1 MTIRGKIT
9 VVMVVLQVVIVVALG
24 AVILSQARV
33 AVRKSVE
40 SGLETATAFAREMVE
55 LSIHDGQLDSDRLE
69 RSLLSI
75 PLGQTGYPYVID
87 GSGTLVI
94 HPSSTGTD
102 LSDREHIQT
111 MLAEKTGRISYAQTV
126 GENAGREK
134 IGYFAHIPEIDWIV
148 VLAPYIDEFYGPIR
162 QIVIA
167 VIAAIVGALV
177 LGTLGAMVLGG
188 VISRPVRELA
198 QRSAELAEGQGDL
211 TVRIE
216 ARGSQEVTTLAR
228 HFNGFVEQ
236 VREIVRNTKQTAT
249 EAETIKAQ
257 VVSTS
262 EETAVA
268 VNQITANV
276 QSLTDLGDRL
286 GRAVEQAEG
295 AVSAIDQTLTGFRD
309 QLSGEASAIEET
321 TSSIEE
327 MAASIRSIASISEK
341 RTTEA
346 KELAA
351 NAGNGSAAAR
361 AVGQNVQEFANR
373 LDEIKEAS
381 RLIKGIAAQTN
392 LLAMNAAI
400 EAAHAGDYGR
410 GFAVVAEEIRK
421 LAEESSHR
429 SSVIDTSVKG
439 FTADIETLLSSNTT
453 SQTTFAEISS
463 GVNAFVDGFSEIES
477 TTRELS
483 TGSDEIV
490 HAMQVLRDGSVAVR
504 EGEEAIGSRVKDI
517 SQVTATVSEASTSL
531 VQALSEVNAGLREI
545 NDGSVHLRDSI
556 ARLGEQIDE
565 VAAGVGRFTT

>member
-9 VVMVVLQVVIVVALG
+9 TVMVVLQVVVVVALG
-24 AVILSQARV
+24 VVILVQARS
-33 AVRKSVE
+33 AIQQSVE
-40 SGLETATAFAREMVE
+40 SGLQTATAFAREMVE
-55 LSIHDGQLDSDRLE
+55 LAVQDRQLDLDRLQE
-69 RSLLSI
+69 SLLSVT
-75 PLGQTGYPYVID
+75 LGETGYPYVID
-87 GSGTLVI
+87 ATGTLVI

-102 LSDREHIQT
+102 LSDQPHIQT
-111 MLAEKTGRISYAQTV
+111 MLSEKNGRISYAQTV

-134 IGYFAHIPEIDWIV
+134 VGYFAHIPASDWIV

-162 QIVIA
+162 QIIVA
-167 VIAAIVGALV
+167 VIVAIVGALV
-177 LGTLGAMVLGG
+177 LGTLGATVLGG
-188 VISRPVRELA
+188 VISRPVKRLA
-198 QRSAELAEGQGDL
+198 ERSAELAEGQGDL
-211 TVRIE
+211 TIE
-216 ARGSQEVTTLAR
+216 IDARGSDEVGALAR
-228 HFNGFVEQ
+228 HFNGFVRQ
-236 VREIVRNTKQTAT
+236 VREIVRSTKQTAT
-249 EAETIKAQ
+249 EAETIKVQ

-268 VNQITANV
+268 VNEITANV

-286 GRAVEQAEG
+286 GTAIEQAEG
-295 AVSAIDQTLTGFRD
+295 AVSAIDETLSGFRE

-327 MAASIRSIASISEK
+327 MAASIRSIATISEK
-341 RTTEA
+341 RTAEA
-346 KELAA
+346 TELAE
-351 NAGNGSAAAR
+351 NAGNGSEAAR
-361 AVGQNVQEFANR
+361 AVGENVQEFANR

-421 LAEESSHR
+421 LAEESGHR
-429 SSVIDTSVKG
+429 SSVIDSSVKS
-439 FTADIETLLSSNTT
+439 FTADIDTLLASNST
-453 SQTTFAEISS
+453 SQTTFAEIST
-463 GVNAFVDGFSEIES
+463 GVHAFVEGFSEIES

-490 HAMQVLRDGSVAVR
+490 HAMQVLRDGSVSVQ
-504 EGEEAIGSRVKDI
+504 EGETAIGNRVKDI

-531 VQALSEVNAGLREI
+531 VQALSEVNEGLREI
-545 NDGSVHLRDSI
+545 NDGSTNLRDSI

-565 VAAGVGRFTT
+565 VAAGVGRFKT